1 MYKTRSIY
9 LFPKVLP
16 SIALTIL
23 LFVPFLAGNIESA
36 QALSVGAEPNQEN
49 GETLYYFAEG
59 NRIPLTPSLH
69 WISVKFSDNLSAQTA
84 ALENFS
90 PMLGSLDQA
99 RPILFGDITLLPLKA
114 NMNVNACRYGEFFS
128 SLSSLSNCG
137 CRDGPD

>member
-1 MYKTRSIY
+1 
-9 LFPKVLP
+9 L
-16 SIALTIL
+16 
-23 LFVPFLAGNIESA
+23 PFLAGNIESA

-49 GETLYYFAEG
+49 GETLYYFVEG

-99 RPILFGDITLLPLKA
+99 RPILFGDITLLPLKT
-114 NMNVNACRYGEFFS
+114 
-128 SLSSLSNCG
+128 
-137 CRDGPD
+137 